1 MISFSITQD
10 VVLTDLNDDFPIA
23 LNGNGVASKFDR
35 PKRVPL
41 ELLIGTIGGVIN
53 AINAKRMLKEKPKI

>member
-1 MISFSITQD
+1 MIEIIQMISFSITQD

-23 LNGNGVASKFDR
+23 LNGSGLASKFDR

-41 ELLIGTIGGVIN
+41 ELDWD
-53 AINAKRMLKEKPKI
+53 AMEA